1 MTPASGTAV
10 RIRTPKSMTTG
21 TRNARCSWLP
31 SGDPITASMS
41 SALSSTAKL
50 TAIAASVERRDL
62 WSGNRHFALRR
73 PLKIDVRFDDGA
85 WCYDCAE
92 LHLAGC
98 ASSYEAALSRLG
110 HEFAFLWDDVATEE
124 DVALHASGM
133 RLKEL
138 LVGLVADAG

>member
-1 MTPASGTAV
+1 MP
-10 RIRTPKSMTTG
+10 
-21 TRNARCSWLP
+21 
-31 SGDPITASMS
+31 
-41 SALSSTAKL
+41 SSTARL
-50 TAIAASVERRDL
+50 ASIATSVERRDI
-62 WSGNRHFALRR
+62 WSGARRFALRR

-85 WCYDCAE
+85 WCYDCSE

-110 HEFAFLWDDVATEE
+110 QELAFLWDDIATED
-124 DVALHASGM
+124 DVALHASGR